1 VFLLVAIAAVAAMS
15 LVIDCWCQSSCQ
27 RPAVGVPER
36 AWQRAV
42 SECHDAAGHQSYG
55 TTVAATFAE
64 VQSDSNAQI
73 LEQSWQFSPGRRIG
87 TNGLDAVHQGECVLN
102 LGLGI
107 HFAIAIW
114 DTRTNLGERFFSVG
128 KFRLEFSQRTPA
140 PPGR

>member
-1 VFLLVAIAAVAAMS
+1 MS

-36 AWQRAV
+36 TWQRAV
-42 SECHDAAGHQSYG
+42 AECHDAAGHQSYG

-73 LEQSWQFSPGRRIG
+73 LEQSRQFSPGRRIR

-140 PPGR
+140 PPGL